1 MWIVGDFGQ
10 PEPWQRTSGV
20 KMTKGEDGVY
30 TGVLALPKGTRFE
43 LKILKSTVD
52 GTSGK
57 NNVWSAVH
65 YKSVL
70 NSDASYDFGEFIDN
84 LIPNGN
90 FEDADAVWTPA
101 ECVVAA
107 DSAFAGEK
115 CLSVG
120 SALPVS
126 ASSGTF
132 VIPPN
137 QDFKLSFYMYSSW
150 TPPRSARVE
159 VKDVNTHSVLF
170 STSPS
175 SQQKEQWEAFSAAF
189 RSGGSPVTAQVVV
202 TAVDPGVPI
211 MFDAMSLVSM

>member
-1 MWIVGDFGQ
+1 MKI
-10 PEPWQRTSGV
+10 
-20 KMTKGEDGVY
+20 TKGEDGVY

-52 GTSGK
+52 GTSGGD
-57 NNVWSAVH
+57 NVWSAVR
-65 YKSVL
+65 YKSVP

-90 FEDADAVWTPA
+90 FEDTDAVWTPA
-101 ECVVAA
+101 ECVVANN
-107 DSAFAGEK
+107 SAFAGEK
-115 CLSVG
+115 CLNIG
-120 SALPVS
+120 PPLPVS

-132 VIPPN
+132 VMPPN
-137 QDFKLSFYMYSSW
+137 QDFKLSFYMYSNW
-150 TPPRSARVE
+150 TPHRSARVE

-189 RSGGSPVTAQVVV
+189 RSDGSPVTAQVVV
-202 TAVDPGVPI
+202 TTVDPRVPI
-211 MFDAMSLVSM
+211 MFDAMPLVSM

>member
-1 MWIVGDFGQ
+1 
-10 PEPWQRTSGV
+10 
-20 KMTKGEDGVY
+20 MTKGEDGLY

-52 GTSGK
+52 GTSGG

-70 NSDASYDFGEFIDN
+70 NSDASYDFGEFTDN

-101 ECVVAA
+101 ECVVANNT
-107 DSAFAGEK
+107 AFGGEK
-115 CLSVG
+115 CLRIGDS
-120 SALPVS
+120 LPGS

-137 QDFKLSFYMYSSW
+137 QDFKFSFYKYTEW
-150 TPPRSARVE
+150 TAPRRARVE
-159 VKDVNTHSVLF
+159 VIDINTHSVLF
-170 STSPS
+170 SDSPLLN
-175 SQQKEQWEAFSAAF
+175 QKEQWEAFSASF
-189 RSGGSPVTAQVVV
+189 RSDGSPVTAQVVV
-202 TAVDPGVPI
+202 TTVDPRVPI